1 MDDRRKVPNPL
12 ALAALAWLLT
22 EPMHP
27 YELGRRLEESGKD
40 RYIKYNRS
48 SLYMVI
54 EQLGRAGFIREHETV
69 RDGQRPPR
77 TVYAITEAGR
87 QECADWIQSLVA
99 NPRDEFPHFT
109 VALSLLGLLDPAD
122 AVELLRHR
130 LTALADKAEA
140 IRKERKGAL
149 DSGVQWIFLIED
161 QYTVTVI
168 EAEVAFVRDL
178 IESLSDPDYV
188 KTWHDT
194 MGRDA

>member
-77 TVYAITEAGR
+77 TVYAITDAGR
-87 QECADWIQSLVA
+87 QEFSDWIQSLLA
-99 NPRDEFPHFT
+99 HPRDEYPHFT
-109 VALSLLGLLDPAD
+109 VALSLMSLLDPAD
-122 AVELLRHR
+122 AVELLRNR

-140 IRKERKGAL
+140 IRKERQEAL
-149 DSGVQWIFLIED
+149 DSDVHWVFLIEE

-168 EAEVAFVRDL
+168 EAEAAFVRGL
-178 IESLSDPDYV
+178 IESLLDPAYV
-188 KTWHDT
+188 KTWHDS
-194 MGRDA
+194 MGRDE